1 MITHRNLKYALK
13 LAEIGNY
20 RRTAEALHIT
30 HSALVRGIK
39 TLENYLEIRLFDRG
53 GGVKVTPTDIGLT
66 FLEHARKVTLA
77 EGDLLKEIQAQVGLE
92 KGILRVAMGPFPSKI
107 CGHAAI
113 GRLLRRHGTLKFK
126 VGILQYSK
134 IMGAIL
140 DREID
145 IGISELGEAVKN
157 EELRTE
163 PLGEHI
169 GVFLC
174 RPGHPLFDRRSL
186 TISDLLDFPWCC
198 TRMPSRFTDHLPTDL
213 GLAAETDPLTGE
225 LVPAIE
231 VDVISDVTAVIA
243 NSDALCPSALLMFRE
258 ELDAGTVSVIPFHQ
272 PWMVTNYGFVS
283 LKHRTFSPIVL
294 AFMDTVRKVE
304 QELFAE
310 EERFAKSIKWNP

>member
-39 TLENYLEIRLFDRG
+39 TLENYLEVRLFDRG

-66 FLEHARKVTLA
+66 FLEHARKVNLA
-77 EGDLLKEIQAQVGLE
+77 EGDLLNEIQAQVGLE
-92 KGILRVAMGPFPSKI
+92 KGLLRVAMGPFPSKM

-113 GRLLRRHGTLKFK
+113 GRLVRRHRTLKFK
-126 VGILQYSK
+126 VGILPYSK
-134 IMGAIL
+134 IKDVIL
-140 DREID
+140 NREVD
-145 IGISELGEAVKN
+145 IGICELGEAVKN
-157 EELRTE
+157 VELRTE

-169 GVFLC
+169 SVFFC
-174 RPGHPLFDRRSL
+174 RPGHPLLDQRSL
-186 TISDLLDFPWCC
+186 TIPDLLDFPWCC
-198 TRMPSRFTDHLPTDL
+198 TRMPSRLTAHLPADL
-213 GLAAETDPLTGE
+213 GLAAGTDPLTGE

-231 VDVISDVTAVIA
+231 VDVISDVAAVIA

-258 ELDAGTVSVIPFHQ
+258 KLDAGTISFLPFHQ
-272 PWMVTNYGFVS
+272 PWMMTNYGFVS
-283 LKHRTFSPIVL
+283 LKQRTLSPIVL
-294 AFMDTVRKVE
+294 AFMDNVRKVE

-310 EERFAKSIKWNP
+310 EDRFAKSIAWNP

>member
-13 LAEIGNY
+13 LADIGNY

-39 TLENYLEIRLFDRG
+39 TLEDYLDIRLFDRG

-77 EGDLLKEIQAQVGLE
+77 EGDLLNEIQAQVGLE
-92 KGILRVAMGPFPSKI
+92 KGILRVAMGPFPSKM

-113 GRLLRRHGTLKFK
+113 GRLLSRHRTLKFK

-134 IMGAIL
+134 ILDVIL
-140 DREID
+140 NREID

-169 GVFLC
+169 GVFFC
-174 RPGHPLFDRRSL
+174 RPDHPLLDRRPL
-186 TISDLLDFPWCC
+186 TIPDLLDFPWCC
-198 TRMPSRFTDHLPTDL
+198 TRMPSRITDHLPADL
-213 GLAAETDPLTGE
+213 GMAAERDPFTGE

-231 VDVISDVTAVIA
+231 VDVISDVAAVIT
-243 NSDALCPSALLMFRE
+243 NSDALCPSALLMFKK
-258 ELDAGTVSVIPFHQ
+258 ELDTGTLSVIPFHQ

-283 LKHRTFSPIVL
+283 LKQRTLSPIVL
-294 AFMDTVRKVE
+294 AFMDIVRKVE

-310 EERFAKSIKWNP
+310 EERFAKSIKWNR